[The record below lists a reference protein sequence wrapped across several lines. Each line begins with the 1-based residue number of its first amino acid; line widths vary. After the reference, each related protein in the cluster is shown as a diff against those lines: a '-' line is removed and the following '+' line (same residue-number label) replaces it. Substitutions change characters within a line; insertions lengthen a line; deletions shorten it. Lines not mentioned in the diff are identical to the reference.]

1 MKEEEK
7 ARHFKVWLNPRNKQ
21 HAVCIKRLDELR
33 EKINEGAARRGDLSA
48 AIAEALCAHFCRD
61 GNNGKGLLLPKPAKS
76 NAPSPLSHQATD
88 ADQPDALTETLLM
101 GEQAEP
107 RDLFAKLNRLADSF

>member
-1 MKEEEK
+1 MGICQPQ
-7 ARHFKVWLNPRNKQ
+7 LQ
-21 HAVCIKRLDELR
+21 KRCVL
-33 EKINEGAARRGDLSA
+33 ISA
-48 AIAEALCAHFCRD
+48 RD

-88 ADQPDALTETLLM
+88 ADQPYALTEALLM